1 MKKMLFVLSLAI
13 VLPFATLA
21 HASNI
26 VGGTDAKI
34 VGGTDAKIVGGTDA
48 TSTGWLSIL
57 WHDLVS
63 IVGGTD

>member
-34 VGGTDAKIVGGTDA
+34 VGGTDAKIVGGT
-48 TSTGWLSIL
+48 STGWLSIL

>member
-1 MKKMLFVLSLAI
+1 MKKILLVLSFAI

-48 TSTGWLSIL
+48 TSTSWYSLL
-57 WHDLVS
+57 WQSLVS